1 MAFFDKIG
9 DFAKSVG
16 DKTNGMIEITKL
28 NSKINGENTKINELY
43 SRAGAICFEKY
54 TGGTPFDPDLVE
66 LFEAIKASQA
76 VIAETQ
82 AEIAAIKEA
91 TGSGVTCKACGV
103 SNPEGTKFCR
113 ECGAKLE
120 PPAPKDGVFCPSCG
134 SANPTGTRFCSNC
147 GTKLGE

>member
-28 NSKINGENTKINELY
+28 NSKINGENAKIEELY
-43 SRAGAICFEKY
+43 HKAGALCFEKY
-54 TGGTPFDPDLVE
+54 KNGATFDADLVE
-66 LFEAIKASQA
+66 LFEAVKASEA
-76 VIAETQ
+76 VIAATQ
-82 AEIAAIKEA
+82 TEIAAIREA

-120 PPAPKDGVFCPSCG
+120 QPAPKGNFCPSCG
-134 SANPTGTRFCSNC
+134 SANPAGTRFCSNC
-147 GTKLGE
+147 GNKLGE